1 MLAGMINEKDP
12 SLKILDC
19 SSQFTRSAN
28 DCFRVN
34 FNREH
39 IPGAK
44 LLDMDTFK
52 DMRSDLNYM
61 MPDEKYFCDRMKI
74 LDIKLTD
81 TVICYDTGDQ
91 QWFGYRAAWMFQAMG
106 HPKVAV
112 LDGGLKKWKFEGHPI
127 ESFDEDVCDSD
138 FDYKLNADRVWN
150 TKQIKQYE
158 KVAN

>member
-91 QWFGYRAAWMFQAMG
+91 QWFGYRAAWMF
-106 HPKVAV
+106 
-112 LDGGLKKWKFEGHPI
+112 
-127 ESFDEDVCDSD
+127 
-138 FDYKLNADRVWN
+138 
-150 TKQIKQYE
+150 
-158 KVAN
+158 